1 MGELTY
7 NCASLPEGTAS
18 ATQRGVDLHPR
29 SLHAP
34 QCPIMKVK

>member
-18 ATQRGVDLHPR
+18 ATQRGVDLTPEVYTHR
-29 SLHAP
+29 NA
-34 QCPIMKVK
+34 Q